1 MCEDATREAQEVSE
15 TTGIVALEPAAA
27 TSSSWKSG
35 MTTTSGRA
43 RAGGGARGGAG
54 SRGGWEAARGS
65 ETALGVMATTY
76 NLEQNE

>member
-43 RAGGGARGGAG
+43 RARVGAL
-54 SRGGWEAARGS
+54 AA
-65 ETALGVMATTY
+65 ALGREADGRPREA
-76 NLEQNE
+76 LKPH